1 MKNGKTAVL
10 SGLPRLHF
18 ILISTDEWARQ
29 ALFFFFF
36 FLVVT
41 ETLVGLLTL
50 SLMLEPAY
58 DLNYRIIFKQG
69 LIQLFVFQSLQ
80 NCRLRNRHPFN
91 RVFKQ
96 INQFFLSWLSLN
108 MPLELSVV
116 YSVLN
121 FRLLAAY
128 VFKPS
133 TDTNGKSF
141 FLNR

>member
-1 MKNGKTAVL
+1 MNELGK
-10 SGLPRLHF
+10 R
-18 ILISTDEWARQ
+18 
-29 ALFFFFF
+29 FFCFSF

-80 NCRLRNRHPFN
+80 NCRLRSWRPFN
-91 RVFKQ
+91 RVLKQ
-96 INQFFLSWLSLN
+96 INQFFFI
-108 MPLELSVV
+108 MVV
-116 YSVLN
+116 AEYAFGTFCRIRACLN
-121 FRLLAAY
+121 FRLLAAC

-133 TDTNGKSF
+133 TDTNGNSF

>member
-1 MKNGKTAVL
+1 MNELGK
-10 SGLPRLHF
+10 R
-18 ILISTDEWARQ
+18 
-29 ALFFFFF
+29 FFSFSF

-80 NCRLRNRHPFN
+80 NYRLRSWRPFN

-116 YSVLN
+116 FV
-121 FRLLAAY
+121 RA
-128 VFKPS
+128 
-133 TDTNGKSF
+133 
-141 FLNR
+141 